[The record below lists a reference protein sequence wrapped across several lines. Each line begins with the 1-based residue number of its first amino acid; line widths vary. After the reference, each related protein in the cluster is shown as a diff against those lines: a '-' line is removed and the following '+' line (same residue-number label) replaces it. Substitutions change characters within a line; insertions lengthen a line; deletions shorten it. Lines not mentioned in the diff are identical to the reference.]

1 MTGTLKARIA
11 KLEESR
17 QLLGIRK
24 VLARSGNEALV
35 DAMRAMKEPAAQV
48 LYLLG
53 QLSEDEATQ
62 LRRLLAEVPSVASR
76 MPKKETGESDA
87 KQ

>member
-17 QLLGIRK
+17 QLLGVRK
-24 VLARSGNEALV
+24 VLVRSGNEALV

-53 QLSEDEATQ
+53 QLSEDEAAQ
-62 LRRLLAEVPSVASR
+62 LRQLLAEVPSVASR
-76 MPKKETGESDA
+76 MPKKETGANGD
-87 KQ
+87 QT